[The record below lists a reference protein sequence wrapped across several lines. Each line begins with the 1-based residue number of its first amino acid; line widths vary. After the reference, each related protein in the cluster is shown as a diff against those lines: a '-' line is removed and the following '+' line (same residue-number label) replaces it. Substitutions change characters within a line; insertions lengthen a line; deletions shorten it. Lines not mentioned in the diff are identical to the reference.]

1 MKEVL
6 QTQDLKNITFDITIL
21 KKGCWERCLSQI
33 REQAQ
38 ELTQEPGIQDLGDPN
53 RK

>member
-21 KKGCWERCLSQI
+21 KKAVGKDASAKSESKHK
-33 REQAQ
+33 
-38 ELTQEPGIQDLGDPN
+38 N
-53 RK
+53 